1 MLPVPPPVSP
11 MLAKASAA
19 LPDGDGWS
27 FEPKFDGF
35 RCVVF
40 RDGDAVELG
49 SRNERPLTRY
59 FPEILQPLRDALPD
73 RAVVDGELVVVT
85 DYGLDFDRLSLRIH
99 PAESRIRK
107 LAEEI
112 PVSFV
117 GFDLLAE
124 GDDDLREQP
133 FAARRARLE
142 GALRSAPPAV
152 YLGPATTDRDRA
164 AVWFDHFEGAGL
176 DGVIA
181 KALDG
186 PYREGERAMV
196 KVKHKRTADCVV
208 AGTRE
213 HKQGGVGSLL
223 LGLYDRAGTLHH
235 VGVASSFAAPLRAQL
250 TDDLA
255 PFRDRALDGHPW
267 ADWAEWAA
275 PDAVAPGRM
284 PGGQSRWTGGKD
296 LSWDPVRP
304 ERVVEVAYEHVQRV
318 GGSPSVEAGRFRHTA
333 RFVRWRPDRDPSS
346 CRYDQLDE
354 PLPAEFPSLFASGA
368 AKRRSD

>member
-1 MLPVPPPVSP
+1 MALPVPPPVSP
-11 MLAKASAA
+11 MLAKASPT
-19 LPDGDGWS
+19 LPPGDRWS

-40 RDGDAVELG
+40 RDGDQVELG

-59 FPEILQPLRDALPD
+59 FPEIVDPLRDALPD
-73 RAVVDGELVVVT
+73 RAVVDGELVVIT
-85 DYGLDFDRLSLRIH
+85 EYGLDFDLLSLRIH
-99 PAESRIRK
+99 PAASRIAK
-107 LAEEI
+107 LAGEI
-112 PVSFV
+112 PVAFV

-124 GDDDLREQP
+124 GGDDLRGLP

-142 GALRSAPPAV
+142 RALRSAPPSV
-152 YLGPATTDRDRA
+152 YLCPATTDREVA
-164 AVWFDHFEGAGL
+164 ATWFEHFEGAGL

-181 KALDG
+181 KPLDG

-213 HKQGGVGSLL
+213 HTQGGTGSLL

-250 TDDLA
+250 DAELVRY
-255 PFRDRALDGHPW
+255 RDHALDGHPW
-267 ADWAEWAA
+267 AHWASAD
-275 PDAVAPGRM
+275 DAGASGRM
-284 PGGQSRWTGGKD
+284 PGGPSRWNAGKD

-304 ERVVEVAYEHVQRV
+304 ELVVEVAYEHVQRNP
-318 GGSPSVEAGRFRHTA
+318 GSSSAEGGRFRHTA
-333 RFVRWRPDRDPSS
+333 RFVRWRPDREPGT
-346 CRYDQLDE
+346 CRYDQLDVAV
-354 PLPAEFPSLFASGA
+354 PAELHDLFPH
-368 AKRRSD
+368 

>member
-1 MLPVPPPVSP
+1 MGLPVLPPVSP
-11 MLAKASAA
+11 MLAKASPA
-19 LPDGDGWS
+19 LPEGDGWS

-40 RDGDAVELG
+40 RDGDSVELG

-59 FPEILQPLRDALPD
+59 FPEILAPLRAALPD

-85 DYGLDFDRLSLRIH
+85 DHGLDFDRLSLRIH
-99 PAESRIRK
+99 PAESRVRM
-107 LAEEI
+107 LAEQV
-112 PVSFV
+112 PASFV
-117 GFDLLAE
+117 AFDLLAE
-124 GDDDLREQP
+124 GDDDLRSLP

-142 GALRSAPPAV
+142 GVVRSAPPSV
-152 YLGPATTDRDRA
+152 YLGPATTDRALA

-181 KALDG
+181 KALAG
-186 PYREGERAMV
+186 PYQEGARAMV
-196 KVKHKRTADCVV
+196 KVKHARTADCVV

-223 LGLYDRAGTLHH
+223 LGLYDATGTLHH
-235 VGVASSFAAPLRAQL
+235 VGVASSFAAPLRARL
-250 TDDLA
+250 ADDLA
-255 PFRDRALDGHPW
+255 PYRDRALDGHPW
-267 ADWAEWAA
+267 ADWADWAA
-275 PDAVAPGRM
+275 PEAVPPGRM

-318 GGSPSVEAGRFRHTA
+318 GGSPSVEGGRFRHTA
-333 RFVRWRPDRDPSS
+333 RFVRWRPDRDAPS
-346 CRYDQLDE
+346 CTYAQLDE
-354 PLPAEFPSLFASGA
+354 PVPTEFATLFS
-368 AKRRSD
+368 R

>member
-1 MLPVPPPVSP
+1 MALPVPPPVSP

-19 LPDGDGWS
+19 LPEGDGWS

-40 RDGDAVELG
+40 RDGGSVELG

-59 FPEILQPLRDALPD
+59 FPEILDPLRAALPE

-85 DYGLDFDRLSLRIH
+85 DYGLDFDLLSLRIH
-99 PAESRIRK
+99 PAERRIRM
-107 LAEEI
+107 LAEQF

-124 GDDDLREQP
+124 GDEDLRPLP
-133 FAARRARLE
+133 FTERRARLE
-142 GALRSAPPAV
+142 AAMQSAPPSV
-152 YLGPATTDRDRA
+152 YRCPATTDRTQA

-208 AGTRE
+208 AGSRA
-213 HKQGGVGSLL
+213 HAKGGVGSLL
-223 LGLYDRAGTLHH
+223 LGLFDAAGTLHH
-235 VGVASSFAAPLRAQL
+235 VGVASSFAAPLRARL
-250 TDDLA
+250 VDELA
-255 PFRDRALDGHPW
+255 PYRDHARDGHPW
-267 ADWAEWAA
+267 AGWAEADVPA
-275 PDAVAPGRM
+275 SGRM
-284 PGGQSRWTGGKD
+284 PGGPSRWNAGKD

-304 ERVVEVAYEHVQRV
+304 ELVAEVAYEHVQRV
-318 GGSPSVEAGRFRHTA
+318 PGSPSVEGGRFRHTA

-346 CRYDQLDE
+346 CRYEQLDE
-354 PLPAEFPSLFASGA
+354 PVPVELPELFA
-368 AKRRSD
+368 R

>member
-1 MLPVPPPVSP
+1 MSAP
-11 MLAKASAA
+11 LARPTATLVGFSAVLLWSLLAFLTAASGTMPAFQLTA
-19 LPDGDGWS
+19 IT
-27 FEPKFDGF
+27 F
-35 RCVVF
+35 
-40 RDGDAVELG
+40 AVG
-49 SRNERPLTRY
+49 
-59 FPEILQPLRDALPD
+59 
-73 RAVVDGELVVVT
+73 G
-85 DYGLDFDRLSLRIH
+85 LSLLLIR
-99 PAESRIRK
+99 PASIKAMRQPPK
-107 LAEEI
+107 VWLLG
-112 PVSFV
+112 V
-117 GFDLLAE
+117 GGLF
-124 GDDDLREQP
+124 GYH
-133 FAARRARLE
+133 FAYFF
-142 GALRSAPPAV
+142 ALRSAPPAV